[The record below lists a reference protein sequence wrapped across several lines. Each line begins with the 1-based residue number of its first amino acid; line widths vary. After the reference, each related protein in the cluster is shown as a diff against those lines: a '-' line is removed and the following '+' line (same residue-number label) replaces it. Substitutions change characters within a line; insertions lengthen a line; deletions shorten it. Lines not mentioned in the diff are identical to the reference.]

1 MAQIGPLL
9 NTLKKTLKAHGITYA
24 QVASALELS
33 EASVKRLFAEQ
44 GISLQRL
51 EQICQLMELEIS
63 DLVQLM
69 NEQQPR
75 LQHLSVA
82 QEQEI
87 TQDLVLLLI
96 TVSVLNRWT
105 LQDITTFYKLSD
117 SDCIQKLARLDKLK
131 IIELLPKNKIKLLV
145 ATNFS
150 WRENGPIQQFF
161 QEKIAAEYFKTKF
174 KDDDECLIVLNGMLS
189 SHSNGEFQRKL
200 KKLAREFDDINNDDV
215 ALPISERNGVT
226 VVMAV
231 RNWRYGLFA
240 PLLRKEKNPQND

>member
-1 MAQIGPLL
+1 MAQISPLL
-9 NTLKKTLKAHGITYA
+9 NTLKKALKAHGLTYLKIA
-24 QVASALELS
+24 EALELS

-44 GISLQRL
+44 TISLQRL
-51 EQICQLMELEIS
+51 EQICQLMEIEIS
-63 DLVQLM
+63 DLVQMM

-75 LQHLSVA
+75 LHNLSVE
-82 QEQEI
+82 QEKEI
-87 TQDLVLLLI
+87 TQDLILLLV

-105 LQDITTFYKLSD
+105 LQNILTFYKLSEAE
-117 SDCIQKLARLDKLK
+117 CIQKLAQLDKLK

-145 ATNFS
+145 APNFS

-174 KDDDECLIVLNGMLS
+174 KDEDECLIVLNGMLS
-189 SHSNGEFQRKL
+189 SQSNGEFQRKL
-200 KKLAREFDDINNDDV
+200 KKLARDFDDINNDDV
-215 ALPISERNGVT
+215 SLPMEQRNGVT

-240 PLLRKEKNPQND
+240 PLLRK

>member
-1 MAQIGPLL
+1 MAQINSLL
-9 NTLKKTLKAHGITYA
+9 LTLKKALKAHGLTYKDLA
-24 QVASALELS
+24 PSLELS

-44 GISLQRL
+44 TISLQRL

-63 DLVQLM
+63 DLVQMM

-75 LQHLSVA
+75 LQHLSVE
-82 QEQEI
+82 QEKEI

-105 LQDITTFYKLSD
+105 MQEIVTFYRLTEN
-117 SDCIQKLARLDKLK
+117 DCIQKLARLDKLK

-145 ATNFS
+145 APNFS

-174 KDDDECLIVLNGMLS
+174 KEDDECLVVLNGMLS
-189 SHSNGEFQRKL
+189 SQSNCEFQRKL
-200 KKLAREFDDINNDDV
+200 KKLAREFDELNNEDV
-215 ALPISERNGVT
+215 ALPFDQRNGVT
-226 VVMAV
+226 VVMAI

-240 PLLRKEKNPQND
+240 PLLRKV

>member
-1 MAQIGPLL
+1 MAQISPLL
-9 NTLKKTLKAHGITYA
+9 NALKKSLKAHGLTYLKIA
-24 QVASALELS
+24 DALELS

-44 GISLQRL
+44 TISLQRL
-51 EQICQLMELEIS
+51 EQICQLMEMEIS
-63 DLVQLM
+63 DLVQMM

-75 LQHLSVA
+75 LQHLSIE
-82 QEQEI
+82 QEKEI

-105 LQDITTFYKLSD
+105 LHDILSFYKLSEAE
-117 SDCIQKLARLDKLK
+117 CIQKLARLDKLK

-145 ATNFS
+145 ASNFS

-161 QEKIAAEYFKTKF
+161 QDKIAAEYFKTKF

-189 SHSNGEFQRKL
+189 SQSNGEFQRKL
-200 KKLAREFDDINNDDV
+200 KKLARDFNDINNDD
-215 ALPISERNGVT
+215 ASLPFEQRNGVT

-240 PLLRKEKNPQND
+240 PLLRK

>member
-1 MAQIGPLL
+1 MAQINALL
-9 NTLKKTLKAHGITYA
+9 GSLKKVLKAHGFTYVD
-24 QVASALELS
+24 VARHLDLT
-33 EASVKRLFAEQ
+33 EASVKRLFSEQ
-44 GISLQRL
+44 TISLQRL
-51 EQICQLMELEIS
+51 EQICQMMELEIS

-75 LQHLSVA
+75 LQHLTVE

-105 LQDITTFYKLSD
+105 LGDIISFYKLSE
-117 SDCIQKLARLDKLK
+117 SECIQKLARLDKLK

-150 WRENGPIQQFF
+150 WLDGGPIQNFF
-161 QEKIAAEYFKTKF
+161 QEKVAQEYFKTKF
-174 KDDDECLIVLNGMLS
+174 KDEDECLIVLNGMLS
-189 SHSNGEFQRKL
+189 SQSNGEFQRKL
-200 KKLAREFDDINNDDV
+200 KKLAREFDDINNDDA
-215 ALPISERNGVT
+215 ALPINKRNGVT

-231 RNWRYGLFA
+231 RNWRYGLFE
-240 PLLRKEKNPQND
+240 PLLRK

>member
-1 MAQIGPLL
+1 MAQINSLL
-9 NTLKKTLKAHGITYA
+9 LTLKKALKAHGLTYKDLA
-24 QVASALELS
+24 PSLELS

-44 GISLQRL
+44 TISLQRL

-63 DLVQLM
+63 DLVQMM

-75 LQHLSVA
+75 LQHLSVE
-82 QEQEI
+82 QEKEI

-105 LQDITTFYKLSD
+105 LQEIVTFYRLTEN
-117 SDCIQKLARLDKLK
+117 DCIQKLARLDKLK

-145 ATNFS
+145 APNFS

-174 KDDDECLIVLNGMLS
+174 KEDDECLVVLNGMLS
-189 SHSNGEFQRKL
+189 SQSNGEFQRKL
-200 KKLAREFDDINNDDV
+200 KKLAREFDELNNEDV
-215 ALPISERNGVT
+215 ALPFDQRNGVT
-226 VVMAV
+226 VVMAI

-240 PLLRKEKNPQND
+240 PLLRKV

>member
-1 MAQIGPLL
+1 MAQISPLL
-9 NTLKKTLKAHGITYA
+9 NTLKKALKAHGLTYLKIA
-24 QVASALELS
+24 EALELS

-44 GISLQRL
+44 TISLQRL
-51 EQICQLMELEIS
+51 EQICQLMEIEIS
-63 DLVQLM
+63 DLVQMM

-75 LQHLSVA
+75 LQNLSVE
-82 QEQEI
+82 QEKEI
-87 TQDLVLLLI
+87 TQDLILLLV

-105 LQDITTFYKLSD
+105 LQNILTFYKLSEAE
-117 SDCIQKLARLDKLK
+117 CIQKLARLDKLK

-145 ATNFS
+145 APNFS

-174 KDDDECLIVLNGMLS
+174 KDEDECLIVLNGMLS
-189 SHSNGEFQRKL
+189 SQSNGEFQRKL
-200 KKLAREFDDINNDDV
+200 KKLARDFDDINNDDV
-215 ALPISERNGVT
+215 SLPMEQRNGVT

-240 PLLRKEKNPQND
+240 PLLRKA